1 MTTLNSRLQLAMLN
15 RKKNRNALEKGFTLV
30 ELMIVIVIVGILSA
44 VALPNFLNQTL
55 KAKASEARSD
65 NASIIKNTAAE
76 YQDGGARLI
85 EELAL
90 GSAALGNSPYTFA
103 STATSCQGLGGRAAS
118 ATQKFDY
125 ACAVEAAVASDPY
138 LDANTYS
145 VGDKILVV
153 TAIGDTTD
161 TALEG
166 KIVTHAANLDTGH
179 TQLVKLGTCKA
190 FGGLITSTTSA
201 ANDPIVS
208 APGAAAA
215 TSLTM
220 DCS

>member
-1 MTTLNSRLQLAMLN
+1 MTTLNSRLQLALLN
-15 RKKNRNALEKGFTLV
+15 RNKGRNLIQKGFTLV

-65 NASIIKNTAAE
+65 NASIVKNTAAE
-76 YQDGGARLI
+76 YQDGGAQLI

-90 GSAALGNSPYTFA
+90 GAAATGAGTFD
-103 STATSCQGLGGRAAS
+103 STATSCEGLGGRAAT

-125 ACAVEAAVASDPY
+125 ACALVAAATNDPY
-138 LDANTYS
+138 LDAGTYT
-145 VGDKILVV
+145 VGDNVLVI
-153 TAIGDTTD
+153 TAVGDGTD
-161 TALEG
+161 SGLTG
-166 KIVTHAANLDTGH
+166 KIVTHAVNLDNGH

-190 FGGLITSTTSA
+190 FGGLIVTTTA
-201 ANDPIVS
+201 ADNTTAIVA
-208 APGAAAA
+208 APNAA
-215 TSLTM
+215 TATGQTL

>member
-1 MTTLNSRLQLAMLN
+1 
-15 RKKNRNALEKGFTLV
+15 
-30 ELMIVIVIVGILSA
+30 MIVIVIVGILSA

-90 GSAALGNSPYTFA
+90 GSQAQGNTVFA

-145 VGDKILVV
+145 VGDRILVV

-190 FGGLITSTTSA
+190 FGGLITSTTSDAGVAIVA
-201 ANDPIVS
+201 APD
-208 APGAAAA
+208 AEAA
-215 TSLTM
+215 TGLTM

>member
-1 MTTLNSRLQLAMLN
+1 MTTLNSRLQLALLN
-15 RKKNRNALEKGFTLV
+15 RKKGLNLLEKGFTLV

-65 NASIIKNTAAE
+65 NASIVKNTAAE
-76 YQDGGARLI
+76 YQDGGAKLI

-90 GSAALGNSPYTFA
+90 GVAGDSPYTFG
-103 STATSCQGLGGRAAS
+103 STATSCIGLGGRPAG

-125 ACAVEAAVASDPY
+125 ACALVAAAATDTDPY
-138 LDANTYS
+138 LDDGTYTQN
-145 VGDKILVV
+145 DNILVV
-153 TAIGDTTD
+153 TAVGDDTD
-161 TALEG
+161 SGLKG
-166 KIVTHAANLDTGH
+166 KIVTHAVNLDNGH

-190 FGGLITSTTSA
+190 FGGLITTTTA
-201 ANDPIVS
+201 ADGQAIVA
-208 APGAAAA
+208 APAAA
-215 TSLTM
+215 TATGQTL